1 MFCRQVYE
9 SKHHYKQ
16 HHKSIASTTR
26 IKEKDAFLN
35 NHFNYFLIDFKFNAL
50 LHWKAQLLSFQDQK
64 EKVLNLKAFMRGKKK
79 SKNSQKSF
87 SQF

>member
-1 MFCRQVYE
+1 MFLYLTFICKCLKAH
-9 SKHHYKQ
+9 S
-16 HHKSIASTTR
+16 TR
-26 IKEKDAFLN
+26 INKKDAFLN
-35 NHFNYFLIDFKFNAL
+35 DQFSHFVIDFKLNV
-50 LHWKAQLLSFQDQK
+50 LHHKKAQLLSFQDQK